1 MLGDKQYNIYEG
13 DSLTVLKT
21 LPDDSVDTVVTSPPY
36 WGLRAYLAGDAEIGR
51 EETPLEYVAK
61 LRDVFHEV
69 KRVLKPTGT
78 LWLNLGD
85 TYNGNKK
92 GNTEVN
98 KNPELSKVSDAINK
112 KEWKGIPPKSLIGI
126 PWRVA
131 FALQDD
137 GWVLRSDIVWC
148 LSGGTYVWTRTQ
160 KGDMPMLIKDL
171 ARLRPETVKLWNGE
185 KWTQLLGI
193 GKSVHQED
201 KQGLLLRSGERIYC
215 TDSHKFPVI
224 RDGKEILLE
233 AKNIRNGDILKKCIL
248 PEPDKAERPI
258 YLTDDI
264 AWLIGLYMA
273 DGSRSDDMLQFA
285 LNTGRKNY
293 YLRIREAVEKL
304 GCHAYKWEKGN
315 RLHVNVSGKVINAII
330 DEFIGGDT
338 AYGKHFTPSV
348 WMLKNECLKKIME
361 GYLDGD
367 GHFDVKNNRFQLG
380 LCRNIQLER
389 DLRIMA
395 ARLGAS
401 IILKLSR
408 SQYTYKGEKKEVPSY
423 EGEWRWETSSHGN
436 NKSRNEVIGRV
447 PISATVFYDL
457 TVADE
462 PHVFALASGIL
473 THNCKPNPLPNSAPD
488 RCSSSHEYLFMF
500 SKEPS
505 GYYFDYEAIEEPAKF
520 DKVIKSKAVAQTESL
535 FGEEEAQ
542 ATPAPYKTNIKFG
555 GTKYPDSKSGADNTY
570 SGNAW
575 TPKTKGE
582 CAVRRKR
589 DVWSIPTKGYSGAHF
604 ATFPEKLVEPCIL
617 AGCPKGGIVMDVFS
631 GAATTGVVAL
641 KNGRRYLGIELN
653 PEYIKLSHE
662 RISKET
668 AQQTFGF

>member
-1 MLGDKQYNIYEG
+1 MLGDKQYDILQG

-21 LPDDSVDTVVTSPPY
+21 LPDESVDTVVTSPPY

-137 GWVLRSDIVWC
+137 GWVLRNDIVW
-148 LSGGTYVWTRTQ
+148 
-160 KGDMPMLIKDL
+160 
-171 ARLRPETVKLWNGE
+171 E
-185 KWTQLLGI
+185 K
-193 GKSVHQED
+193 
-201 KQGLLLRSGERIYC
+201 
-215 TDSHKFPVI
+215 
-224 RDGKEILLE
+224 
-233 AKNIRNGDILKKCIL
+233 
-248 PEPDKAERPI
+248 
-258 YLTDDI
+258 
-264 AWLIGLYMA
+264 
-273 DGSRSDDMLQFA
+273 
-285 LNTGRKNY
+285 
-293 YLRIREAVEKL
+293 
-304 GCHAYKWEKGN
+304 
-315 RLHVNVSGKVINAII
+315 INA
-330 DEFIGGDT
+330 
-338 AYGKHFTPSV
+338 
-348 WMLKNECLKKIME
+348 M
-361 GYLDGD
+361 
-367 GHFDVKNNRFQLG
+367 
-380 LCRNIQLER
+380 
-389 DLRIMA
+389 
-395 ARLGAS
+395 
-401 IILKLSR
+401 
-408 SQYTYKGEKKEVPSY
+408 
-423 EGEWRWETSSHGN
+423 
-436 NKSRNEVIGRV
+436 
-447 PISATVFYDL
+447 
-457 TVADE
+457 
-462 PHVFALASGIL
+462 
-473 THNCKPNPLPNSAPD
+473 PNSAPD

-520 DKVIKSKAVAQTESL
+520 NEVIKSKSVAQTASL

-542 ATPAPYKTNIKFG
+542 CTPIPYKTNIKFG
-555 GTKYPDSKSGADNTY
+555 GTKYPSSKCGADATY

-575 TPKTKGE
+575 TPKHKNLDVYGKGGMNNHSFHNRRAAGLLDE
-582 CAVRRKR
+582 MYAVRRKR
-589 DVWSIPTKGYSGAHF
+589 DVWSIPTRGYSGAHF

-641 KNGRRYLGIELN
+641 KNGRRYLGVELN

-662 RISKET
+662 RIAKET

>member
-1 MLGDKQYNIYEG
+1 MASIPN
-13 DSLTVLKT
+13 
-21 LPDDSVDTVVTSPPY
+21 DSVDMVVTSPPFY
-36 WGLRAYLAGDAEIGR
+36 QLRDYHSGEFEIGR
-51 EETPLEYVAK
+51 EESPLEYVAK

-137 GWVLRSDIVWC
+137 GWVLRNDIVW
-148 LSGGTYVWTRTQ
+148 
-160 KGDMPMLIKDL
+160 
-171 ARLRPETVKLWNGE
+171 E
-185 KWTQLLGI
+185 K
-193 GKSVHQED
+193 
-201 KQGLLLRSGERIYC
+201 
-215 TDSHKFPVI
+215 
-224 RDGKEILLE
+224 
-233 AKNIRNGDILKKCIL
+233 
-248 PEPDKAERPI
+248 
-258 YLTDDI
+258 
-264 AWLIGLYMA
+264 
-273 DGSRSDDMLQFA
+273 
-285 LNTGRKNY
+285 
-293 YLRIREAVEKL
+293 
-304 GCHAYKWEKGN
+304 
-315 RLHVNVSGKVINAII
+315 VNA
-330 DEFIGGDT
+330 
-338 AYGKHFTPSV
+338 
-348 WMLKNECLKKIME
+348 M
-361 GYLDGD
+361 
-367 GHFDVKNNRFQLG
+367 
-380 LCRNIQLER
+380 
-389 DLRIMA
+389 
-395 ARLGAS
+395 
-401 IILKLSR
+401 
-408 SQYTYKGEKKEVPSY
+408 
-423 EGEWRWETSSHGN
+423 
-436 NKSRNEVIGRV
+436 
-447 PISATVFYDL
+447 
-457 TVADE
+457 
-462 PHVFALASGIL
+462 
-473 THNCKPNPLPNSAPD
+473 PNSAPD

-520 DKVIKSKAVAQTESL
+520 DEVIKSKAVAQTESL

-542 ATPAPYKTNIKFG
+542 ATAAPYKTNIKFG

-662 RISKET
+662 RIAKET